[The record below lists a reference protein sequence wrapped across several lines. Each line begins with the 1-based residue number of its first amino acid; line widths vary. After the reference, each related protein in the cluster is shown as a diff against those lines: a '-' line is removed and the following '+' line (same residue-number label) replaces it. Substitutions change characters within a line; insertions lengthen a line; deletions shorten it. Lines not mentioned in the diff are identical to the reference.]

1 MTIRVDVLGKIKQ
14 AEQIEYM
21 CFDALRYLMPRI
33 ERHIEVEVHFV
44 NKCDNNVAG
53 DCYGDHEEVFIN
65 IAKNSYDYTYPFNE
79 RILTLCHE
87 LVHAKQ
93 FIKGE
98 LSGSGTVW
106 KGVDMSLIRDIK
118 NQPWEQEAFK
128 LEVELYNKYI
138 TLFRG

>member
-1 MTIRVDVLGKIKQ
+1 
-14 AEQIEYM
+14 
-21 CFDALRYLMPRI
+21 
-33 ERHIEVEVHFV
+33 
-44 NKCDNNVAG
+44 
-53 DCYGDHEEVFIN
+53 
-65 IAKNSYDYTYPFNE
+65 
-79 RILTLCHE
+79 LCHE